1 MPPDA
6 EARSLTG
13 RIGAIDAVRGFAL
26 LGILIGKYLSFA
38 WVVQDIAE
46 EDGVSLGV
54 FSGETFSLFR
64 ENLGTVFSGFDLLW
78 VGLAVFTAWRLL
90 RPEEEAE
97 EEAPA
102 EA

>member
-1 MPPDA
+1 MA
-6 EARSLTG
+6 EEEG
-13 RIGAIDAVRGFAL
+13 VR
-26 LGILIGKYLSFA
+26 LGI
-38 WVVQDIAE
+38 
-46 EDGVSLGV
+46 

-78 VGLAVFTAWRLL
+78 VALAVFTAWRLL
-90 RPEEEAE
+90 RPVSRDE